1 MGRFG
6 KNCEANGGI
15 SPSLRGVSFTSKR
28 SPATGFLYAL
38 LAYASWGLFP
48 LYWKYFGGVS
58 PLEIVSHRVLWS
70 VLLLALLVAA
80 GRQMRE
86 VMAVL
91 QDWRHLLVLLLTASL
106 LSANWGIFIYGVL
119 SGRVVQTSLGYF
131 LNPLISILL
140 ALVFLKERLNRWQ
153 TAALVLA
160 ACGVAHFGWHLGHFP
175 WIAIGLASTFGLY
188 GLLRK
193 VVRVSPL
200 VGLLVETALMTPA
213 ALGMIAVL
221 SRSGQAAFG
230 ASTSQIWLFASM
242 GVITTLP
249 LLWFNKAAK
258 LLRLSTMGFLQYL
271 VPTLQLLVGVIV
283 FHEPFTRGEGV
294 SFALIWAAI
303 VIYLSSHLRQRTR

>member
-1 MGRFG
+1 MVKTAGQAG
-6 KNCEANGGI
+6 QHSGSLHGVPTKNVPGAGY
-15 SPSLRGVSFTSKR
+15 V
-28 SPATGFLYAL
+28 YAL

-48 LYWKYFGGVS
+48 LYWKFFGGVS

-80 GRQMRE
+80 SQQLRE
-86 VMAVL
+86 LVAVVCNI
-91 QDWRHLLVLLLTASL
+91 RHLAILLLTASL

-119 SGRVVQTSLGYF
+119 SGHVVDTSLGYF

-140 ALVFLKERLNRWQ
+140 ALVFLKERMNRWQ
-153 TAALVLA
+153 TAAVVLA

-175 WIAIGLASTFGLY
+175 WIALGLASTFGLY

-200 VGLLVETALMTPA
+200 VGLLVETALMTPV
-213 ALGMIAVL
+213 ALAMIAVL
-221 SRSGQAAFG
+221 AVHGQTAFE
-230 ASTSQIWLFASM
+230 TSQVILFASM

-271 VPTLQLLVGVIV
+271 APSLQLLVGVVI
-283 FHEPFTRGEGV
+283 FHEPFTSREGI
-294 SFALIWAAI
+294 SFVLIWAAI
-303 VIYLSSHLRQRTR
+303 AIYLSSHLRERTG

>member
-1 MGRFG
+1 MPT
-6 KNCEANGGI
+6 KNVPGAGY
-15 SPSLRGVSFTSKR
+15 V
-28 SPATGFLYAL
+28 YAL

-48 LYWKYFGGVS
+48 LYWKFFGGVS

-80 GRQMRE
+80 SQQLRE
-86 VMAVL
+86 LVAVVCNI
-91 QDWRHLLVLLLTASL
+91 RHLAILLLTASL

-119 SGRVVQTSLGYF
+119 SGHVVDTSLGYF

-140 ALVFLKERLNRWQ
+140 ALVFLKERMNRWQ
-153 TAALVLA
+153 TAAVVLA

-175 WIAIGLASTFGLY
+175 WIALGLASTFGLY

-200 VGLLVETALMTPA
+200 VGLLVETALMTPV
-213 ALGMIAVL
+213 ALAMIAVL
-221 SRSGQAAFG
+221 AVHGQTAFE
-230 ASTSQIWLFASM
+230 TSQVILFASM

-271 VPTLQLLVGVIV
+271 APSLQLLVGVVI
-283 FHEPFTRGEGV
+283 FHEPFTSREGI
-294 SFALIWAAI
+294 SFVLIWAAI
-303 VIYLSSHLRQRTR
+303 AIYLSSHLRERTG

>member
-1 MGRFG
+1 M
-6 KNCEANGGI
+6 
-15 SPSLRGVSFTSKR
+15 SSKH
-28 SPATGFLYAL
+28 SPATGFLYAI

-48 LYWKYFGGVS
+48 LYWKLFGGVS

-70 VLLLALLVAA
+70 VLLLALLVVA
-80 GRQMRE
+80 GRQLRE

-91 QDWRHLLVLLLTASL
+91 RNWRHLSVLLLTASL

-119 SGRVVQTSLGYF
+119 SKHVVETSLGYF

-153 TAALVLA
+153 IAAIALA

-175 WIAIGLASTFGLY
+175 WIALSLASTFGLY

-200 VGLLVETALMTPA
+200 VGLLVETTLMTPA

-221 SRSGQAAFG
+221 SRNGQAAFG
-230 ASTSQIWLFASM
+230 GTASQILLFASM
-242 GVITTLP
+242 GVVTTLP

-271 VPTLQLLVGVIV
+271 APTLQLLVGVV
-283 FHEPFTRGEGV
+283 AFHEPFTSREGI

-303 VIYLSSHLRQRTR
+303 AIYLGSHLRQRAG